1 MTFVGRVIALANQKG
16 GVGKTTTSVN
26 LAASLARLGKKVL
39 LIDLD
44 PQGNA
49 TVAIGVDKDSLRNSV
64 FEVLVGECKAK
75 QAIVHVEQAGLDLM
89 PANGDLTAAEV
100 ALLEEDMGPKRL
112 RKTLKKARGN
122 YDVVLIDCPPTLNML
137 TINALTAADGIVVPV
152 QCEFFALEGLSA
164 LMDTIE
170 TVQEQL
176 NEKLHIDGLL
186 RTMHDR
192 RNNLANDVSNEL
204 VAHFGMKVLQTI
216 IPRNVRLAEAPSYG
230 ESILDYDAASN
241 GAIAYL
247 ALANELIRKTQ
258 L

>member
-1 MTFVGRVIALANQKG
+1 MGRVIALANQKG
-16 GVGKTTTSVN
+16 GVGKTTSSVN
-26 LAASLARLGKKVL
+26 LAAALARLGKKVL

-49 TVAIGVDKDSLRNSV
+49 TVAIGVDKDALDNSV
-64 FEVLVGECKAK
+64 FEVLVGDCKAK
-75 QAIVHVEQAGLDLM
+75 QAIVSVEQAGLDLL

-112 RKTLKKARGN
+112 RKTLKKVRDN

-176 NEKLHIDGLL
+176 NDKLYIDGLL

-192 RNNLANDVSNEL
+192 RNNLANDVSNQL

-230 ESILDYDAASN
+230 ESILDYDPSSN

-258 L
+258 I

>member
-1 MTFVGRVIALANQKG
+1 MGRVIALANQKG

-26 LAASLARLGKKVL
+26 LAAALARLGKQVL

-44 PQGNA
+44 PQGNS
-49 TVAIGVDKDSLRNSV
+49 TVAIGVDKDNLENSI
-64 FEVLVGECKAK
+64 FEVLVGESKPRA
-75 QAIVHVEQAGLDLM
+75 AIVHVEQANLDLM

-112 RKTLKKARGN
+112 RKALKKVRSE
-122 YDVVLIDCPPTLNML
+122 YDAVLIDCPPTLNML
-137 TINALTAADGIVVPV
+137 TLNALTAADGIVVPV
-152 QCEFFALEGLSA
+152 QCEYFALEGLSA

-170 TVQEQL
+170 TVKSEL
-176 NEKLHIDGLL
+176 NPALHIDGLL

-192 RNNLANDVSNEL
+192 RNNLANDVSSEL

-230 ESILDYDAASN
+230 ESILDYDASSN

-247 ALANELIRKTQ
+247 ALANELIRKVHI
-258 L
+258 

>member
-1 MTFVGRVIALANQKG
+1 VGRVIAVANQKG

-26 LAASLARLGKKVL
+26 LAAALGRLDKKVL

-44 PQGNA
+44 PQGKA
-49 TVAIGVDKDSLRNSV
+49 TVAIGVNKDQLNASV
-64 FEVLVGECKAK
+64 FEVLVGELKAK
-75 QAIVHVEQAGLDLM
+75 AAIVHVEQANIDLM

-100 ALLEEDMGPKRL
+100 ALLEEDMGPKRM
-112 RKTLKKARGN
+112 RKTLKKIRDN
-122 YDVVLIDCPPTLNML
+122 YDVVVIDCPPTLNML
-137 TINALTAADGIVVPV
+137 TLNALTASDGILVPV

-164 LMDTIE
+164 LMDTID
-170 TVQEQL
+170 TVQAQL
-176 NEKLHIDGLL
+176 NATLHIDGLL

-230 ESILDYDAASN
+230 ESILDYDATSN

-247 ALANELIRKTQ
+247 ALANEIIRKTQ

>member
-1 MTFVGRVIALANQKG
+1 MARIIAVANQKG
-16 GVGKTTTSVN
+16 GVGKTTSAVN
-26 LAASLARLGKKVL
+26 LAAALARMNKNVL
-39 LIDLD
+39 MIDLD

-49 TVAIGVDKDSLRNSV
+49 TVAIGVEKD
-64 FEVLVGECKAK
+64 EVDFSAYDLLIGEAKAK
-75 QAIVHVEQAGLDLM
+75 DIIVPTAVEHLDLIA
-89 PANGDLTAAEV
+89 ANGDLTAAEV
-100 ALLEEDMGPKRL
+100 ELIDESKGPK
-112 RKTLKKARGN
+112 KLKKALKKVREN
-122 YDVVLIDCPPTLNML
+122 YDLVVVDCPPTLNML
-137 TINALTAADGIVVPV
+137 TLNALTAADGIVVPV

-170 TVQEQL
+170 AVQADL
-176 NEKLHIDGLL
+176 NPDLHIDGLL

-192 RNNLANDVSNEL
+192 RNNLANDVSNQL

-230 ESILDYDAASN
+230 ESILDYDLSSN

-247 ALANELIRKTQ
+247 ALANELIRKTK

>member
-1 MTFVGRVIALANQKG
+1 MSRIIAIANQKG

-26 LAASLARLGKKVL
+26 LAAAMARMKKKVL
-39 LIDLD
+39 MIDMD

-49 TVAIGVDKDSLRNSV
+49 TVAIGVDKDELDVSAYDL
-64 FEVLVGECKAK
+64 LIGDAKAK
-75 QAIVHVEQAGLDLM
+75 DVIVSTDIENLDLIG
-89 PANGDLTAAEV
+89 ANSELTAAEV
-100 ALLEEDMGPKRL
+100 ALIEENKGPKRL
-112 RKTLKKARGN
+112 RKALKKAVDQ
-122 YDVVLIDCPPTLNML
+122 YDAIIIDCPPTLNML
-137 TINALTAADGIVVPV
+137 TLNALTAADGIVVPV

-170 TVQEQL
+170 AVQQDL
-176 NEKLHIDGLL
+176 NADLHIDGLL

-216 IPRNVRLAEAPSYG
+216 IPRNVRLAEAPSHG
-230 ESILDYDAASN
+230 ESVLDYDISSN

-247 ALANELIRKTQ
+247 ALANELIRKTKI
-258 L
+258 